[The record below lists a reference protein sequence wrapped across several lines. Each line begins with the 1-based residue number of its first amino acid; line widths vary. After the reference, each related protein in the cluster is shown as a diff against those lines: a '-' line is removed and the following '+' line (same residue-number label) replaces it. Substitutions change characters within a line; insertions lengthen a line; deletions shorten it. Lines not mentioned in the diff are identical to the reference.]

1 MIMKELHLML
11 SRNGGLIFGDSYQ
24 CPSVTVFNISS
35 EGVLCQSSGSLSAGH
50 DGFDL
55 DEGNPGENW

>member
-1 MIMKELHLML
+1 MIIKELHLML
-11 SRNGGLIFGDSYQ
+11 SSNGGLIFGDSYQ

-55 DEGNPGENW
+55 DEGNPEENW

>member
-1 MIMKELHLML
+1 ML

-55 DEGNPGENW
+55 DEGNPEENW

>member
-55 DEGNPGENW
+55 DEVNPEENW